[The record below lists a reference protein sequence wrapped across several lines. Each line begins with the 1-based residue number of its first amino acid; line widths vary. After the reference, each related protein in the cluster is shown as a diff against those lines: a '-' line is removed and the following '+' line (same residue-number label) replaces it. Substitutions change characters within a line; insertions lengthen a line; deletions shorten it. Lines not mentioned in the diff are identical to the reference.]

1 MSKPFQHWDDALVA
15 AGLVDPRNGNPSR
28 NQLARRVG
36 MSAGAL
42 NAVMDNR
49 STPRAA
55 TIQKIAD
62 ALGLDVRIVS
72 GWVGQKRTE
81 RGPYTPPAEADLL
94 TDRQRKAVD
103 EIIRAIVAERAGTDD
118 GRDDEQ
124 DGERGPRRGGP
135 APAAGSSGV
144 AGDAERDGVTPLRG
158 RRPAA
163 DEGDDD
169 AAEIP
174 RAAHKGVSQRARMDA
189 EAARRGEESQDPED
203 WQ

>member
-1 MSKPFQHWDDALVA
+1 MSKPLQHWDDALVA
-15 AGLVDPRNGNPSR
+15 AGLVDPRNGNPSF
-28 NQLARRVG
+28 NQLAKRVG
-36 MSAGAL
+36 VSSSTV
-42 NAVMDNR
+42 NAIVMR
-49 STPRAA
+49 KQTPRAA

-72 GWVGQKRTE
+72 DWVGQKRTE

-103 EIIRAIVAERAGTDD
+103 EIIRAIVAERASTDD
-118 GRDDEQ
+118 GHDDQQ
-124 DGERGPRRGGP
+124 DGERA
-135 APAAGSSGV
+135 APAAGGSGV
-144 AGDAERDGVTPLRG
+144 EDPAERHGVTPLRG
-158 RRPAA
+158 RRPAG
-163 DEGDDD
+163 DDGDDD

-189 EAARRGEESQDPED
+189 DAARRGEESQDPED

>member
-72 GWVGQKRTE
+72 DWVGQKRTE

-103 EIIRAIVAERAGTDD
+103 EIIRAIVAERASTDD
-118 GRDDEQ
+118 GHDDQQ
-124 DGERGPRRGGP
+124 DGERA
-135 APAAGSSGV
+135 APTAGSGGV
-144 AGDAERDGVTPLRG
+144 EDPAERHGVTPLRG

-163 DEGDDD
+163 DDGDDD

-174 RAAHKGVSQRARMDA
+174 RAAHKGVSQRVRMDA
-189 EAARRGEESQDPED
+189 DAARRGEESQDPED

>member
-72 GWVGQKRTE
+72 DWVGQKRTE

-103 EIIRAIVAERAGTDD
+103 EIIRAIVAERASTDD
-118 GRDDEQ
+118 GHDDQQ
-124 DGERGPRRGGP
+124 DGERSASTAGG
-135 APAAGSSGV
+135 SGV
-144 AGDAERDGVTPLRG
+144 AGDALGDGVMPDGPPVRPWERDDFDLAAKRGENRG
-158 RRPAA
+158 R
-163 DEGDDD
+163 
-169 AAEIP
+169 
-174 RAAHKGVSQRARMDA
+174 
-189 EAARRGEESQDPED
+189 AARERQDVEGEAGGA
-203 WQ
+203 